1 MRNSFKSGLFTLA
14 IAVSISSCGDGDRA
28 NRGSKPDSEKTAI
41 DTASKTIDTAKKA
54 AVDTAKKDSV
64 KK

>member
-1 MRNSFKSGLFTLA
+1 MRNSFKFGLLALA
-14 IAVSISSCGDGDRA
+14 IAASISSCGDGDRA
-28 NRGSKPDSEKTAI
+28 NHGSKPDSEKTAI
-41 DTASKTIDTAKKA
+41 DTASKTIDTAKA